1 MNKLNFENYGLSEEI
16 LKAIKLLGYEK
27 ATGVQAEV
35 IPLGLESKDIIVK
48 AQTGSGKTAAFGIP
62 ICERI
67 DWDAK
72 EPQAL
77 VLTPTRELCVQVKED
92 ITNIGRFKRVRCAAI
107 FGKQPVSVQVREL
120 KQKVHIVVGTPGR
133 AYDLI
138 QRGALNLEKV
148 KYLIIDEADKMLNM
162 GFIDQVEDIIKLLPR
177 ERVTML
183 FSATMED
190 KIERLC
196 SKYMINPVKIEITPE
211 SLTSEKINQVLYEV
225 GSSKKLDVLQKILYV
240 ENPDSCII
248 FCSTKDSVD
257 RLTDDMKDRGYT
269 CQALHGGLEQRD
281 RLDIMKSFKRGEFRF
296 LVATDVAARGIDV
309 ESLSHIIN
317 YDVPVE
323 KESYVHRIGRTGRA
337 GSSGKAITFAD
348 PKEYRILGEIE
359 EYIGYKIPRGE
370 EPYKEEVDR
379 AKKAFDEKNSIKPE
393 LKPDKG
399 TNLNKQITKLYIGAG
414 KKKKLRAG
422 DIVGAITSIKGVS
435 AEDIG
440 IIDILDYV
448 TYVDIL
454 DGKGNLVLDSLKNTT
469 IKGKLVK
476 VEISGK

>member
-1 MNKLNFENYGLSEEI
+1 MDKMNFENYGLSEEI
-16 LKAIKLLGYEK
+16 LKSIKLLGYES
-27 ATGVQAEV
+27 ATGVQGEV
-35 IPLGLESKDIIVK
+35 IPLALENKDIIAK

-62 ICERI
+62 LCERV
-67 DWDAK
+67 DWEAK

-92 ITNIGRFKRVRCAAI
+92 ITNIGRFKRVRCAAV
-107 FGKQPVSVQVREL
+107 FGKQPVTVQLREL

-148 KYLIIDEADKMLNM
+148 KYLVIDEADKMLNM

-183 FSATMED
+183 FSATMEE

-225 GSSKKLDVLQKILYV
+225 ESSKKLTVLQKILYV

-257 RLTDDMKDRGYT
+257 RLTADMKDRGYT

-348 PKEYRILGEIE
+348 PREYRILGEIE

-379 AKKAFDEKNSIKPE
+379 AKKAFEEKNNRKPE
-393 LKPDKG
+393 LKADKG

-435 AEDIG
+435 ADDIG
-440 IIDILDYV
+440 IIDVLDYV

-454 DGKGNLVLDSLKNTT
+454 DGKGKLVLDSLKNTT

>member
-1 MNKLNFENYGLSEEI
+1 MDKMNFENYGLSEEI
-16 LKAIKLLGYEK
+16 LKSIKLLGYES
-27 ATGVQAEV
+27 ATGVQGEV
-35 IPLGLESKDIIVK
+35 IPLALENKDIIAK

-62 ICERI
+62 LCERV
-67 DWDAK
+67 DWEAK

-92 ITNIGRFKRVRCAAI
+92 ITNIGRFKRVRCAAV
-107 FGKQPVSVQVREL
+107 FGKQPVTVQLREL

-148 KYLIIDEADKMLNM
+148 KYLVIDEADKMLNM

-183 FSATMED
+183 FSATMEE

-225 GSSKKLDVLQKILYV
+225 ESSKKLTVLQKILYV

-257 RLTDDMKDRGYT
+257 RLTADMKDRGYT

-348 PKEYRILGEIE
+348 PREYRILGEIE
-359 EYIGYKIPRGE
+359 EYIGYKIPIGE

-379 AKKAFDEKNSIKPE
+379 AKKAFEEKNNRKPE
-393 LKPDKG
+393 LKADKG

-435 AEDIG
+435 ADDIG
-440 IIDILDYV
+440 IIDVLDYV

-454 DGKGNLVLDSLKNTT
+454 DGKGKLVLDSLKNTT

>member
-1 MNKLNFENYGLSEEI
+1 MDKMNFENYGLSEEI
-16 LKAIKLLGYEK
+16 LKSIKLLGYES
-27 ATGVQAEV
+27 ATGVQGEV
-35 IPLGLESKDIIVK
+35 IPLALENKDIIAK

-62 ICERI
+62 LCERI

-107 FGKQPVSVQVREL
+107 FGKQPVAVQVREL

-148 KYLIIDEADKMLNM
+148 KYLVIDEADKMLNM

-183 FSATMED
+183 FSATMEE

-196 SKYMINPVKIEITPE
+196 SKYMINPVKIEITPQ
-211 SLTSEKINQVLYEV
+211 SLTSEKINQVLYQVE
-225 GSSKKLDVLQKILYV
+225 SSKKLTVLQKILYV

-257 RLTDDMKDRGYT
+257 RLTADMKDRGYT

-296 LVATDVAARGIDV
+296 LVATDVAARGIDI

-348 PKEYRILGEIE
+348 PREYRILGEIE

-379 AKKAFDEKNSIKPE
+379 AKKAFEEKNNRKPE
-393 LKPDKG
+393 LKADKG

-435 AEDIG
+435 ADDIG
-440 IIDILDYV
+440 IIDVLDYV

-454 DGKGNLVLDSLKNTT
+454 DGKGKLVLESLKNTT

>member
-1 MNKLNFENYGLSEEI
+1 MDKMNFENYGLSEEI
-16 LKAIKLLGYEK
+16 LKSIKLLGYES
-27 ATGVQAEV
+27 ATGVQGEV
-35 IPLGLESKDIIVK
+35 IPLALENKDIIAK

-62 ICERI
+62 LCERI
-67 DWDAK
+67 DWEAK

-92 ITNIGRFKRVRCAAI
+92 ITNIGRFKRVRCAAV
-107 FGKQPVSVQVREL
+107 FGKQPVTVQLREL

-148 KYLIIDEADKMLNM
+148 KYLVIDEADKMLNM

-183 FSATMED
+183 FSATMEE

-225 GSSKKLDVLQKILYV
+225 ESSKKLTVLQKILYV

-257 RLTDDMKDRGYT
+257 RLTADMKDRGYT

-348 PKEYRILGEIE
+348 PREYRILGEIE

-379 AKKAFDEKNSIKPE
+379 AKKAFEEKNNRKPE
-393 LKPDKG
+393 LKADKG

-435 AEDIG
+435 ADDIG
-440 IIDILDYV
+440 IIDVLDYV

-454 DGKGNLVLDSLKNTT
+454 DGKGKLVLESLKNTT

>member
-1 MNKLNFENYGLSEEI
+1 MDKMNFENYGLGEEI
-16 LKAIKLLGYEK
+16 LKSIRLLGYES
-27 ATGVQAEV
+27 ATGVQGEV
-35 IPLGLESKDIIVK
+35 IPLALENKDIIAK

-62 ICERI
+62 LCEKV
-67 DWDAK
+67 DWEAK

-107 FGKQPVSVQVREL
+107 FGKQPVSVQIREL

-138 QRGALNLEKV
+138 QRGALNLEKI
-148 KYLIIDEADKMLNM
+148 KYLVIDEADKMLNM
-162 GFIDQVEDIIKLLPR
+162 GFIEQVEDIIKLLPK

-183 FSATMED
+183 FSATMEE

-211 SLTSEKINQVLYEV
+211 SLTSEKINQVLYQVE
-225 GSSKKLDVLQKILYV
+225 SSKKLTVLQKILYV

-257 RLTDDMKDRGYT
+257 RLTADLKDRGYT
-269 CQALHGGLEQRD
+269 CDALHGGLEQRD

-337 GSSGKAITFAD
+337 GSSGKAITFAN
-348 PKEYRILGEIE
+348 PREYRILGEIE

-379 AKKAFDEKNSIKPE
+379 AKKAFDEKNNKRPE
-393 LKPDKG
+393 LKADKG

-454 DGKGNLVLDSLKNTT
+454 DGKGKLVLDALKNTT

-476 VEISGK
+476 VEVSGK

>member
-1 MNKLNFENYGLSEEI
+1 MDKMNFENYRLSEEI
-16 LKAIKLLGYEK
+16 LKSIKLLGYES
-27 ATGVQAEV
+27 ATGVQGEV
-35 IPLGLESKDIIVK
+35 IPLALENKDIIAK

-62 ICERI
+62 LCERI
-67 DWDAK
+67 DWEAK

-107 FGKQPVSVQVREL
+107 FGKQPVTVQLREL

-148 KYLIIDEADKMLNM
+148 KYLVIDEADKMLNM

-183 FSATMED
+183 FSATMEE

-225 GSSKKLDVLQKILYV
+225 ESSKKLTVLQKILYV

-257 RLTDDMKDRGYT
+257 RLTADMKDRGYT

-348 PKEYRILGEIE
+348 PREYRILGEIE

-379 AKKAFDEKNSIKPE
+379 AKKAFEEKNNRKPE
-393 LKPDKG
+393 LKADKG

-435 AEDIG
+435 ADDIG
-440 IIDILDYV
+440 IIDVLDYV

-454 DGKGNLVLDSLKNTT
+454 DGKGKLVLESLKNTT

>member
-1 MNKLNFENYGLSEEI
+1 MDKMNFENYGLSEEI
-16 LKAIKLLGYEK
+16 LKSIKLLGYES
-27 ATGVQAEV
+27 ATGVQGEV
-35 IPLGLESKDIIVK
+35 IPLALENKDIIAK

-62 ICERI
+62 LCERI
-67 DWDAK
+67 DWEAK

-92 ITNIGRFKRVRCAAI
+92 ITNIGRFKRVRCAAV
-107 FGKQPVSVQVREL
+107 FGKQPVTVQLREL

-148 KYLIIDEADKMLNM
+148 KYLVIDEADKMLNM

-183 FSATMED
+183 FSATMEE

-225 GSSKKLDVLQKILYV
+225 ESSKKLTVLQKILYV

-257 RLTDDMKDRGYT
+257 RLTADMKDRGYT

-348 PKEYRILGEIE
+348 PREYRILGEIE

-379 AKKAFDEKNSIKPE
+379 AKKAFEEKNNRKPE
-393 LKPDKG
+393 LKADKG

-422 DIVGAITSIKGVS
+422 DIVGAITSIQGVS
-435 AEDIG
+435 ADDIG
-440 IIDILDYV
+440 IIDVLDYV

-454 DGKGNLVLDSLKNTT
+454 DGKGKLVLDSLKNTT

>member
-1 MNKLNFENYGLSEEI
+1 MDKMNFENYGLSEEI
-16 LKAIKLLGYEK
+16 LKSIRLLGYES
-27 ATGVQAEV
+27 ATGVQGEV
-35 IPLGLESKDIIVK
+35 IPLALENKDIIAK

-62 ICERI
+62 LCERI
-67 DWDAK
+67 DWEAK

-107 FGKQPVSVQVREL
+107 FGKQPVTVQLREL

-148 KYLIIDEADKMLNM
+148 KYLVIDEADKMLNM

-183 FSATMED
+183 FSATMEE

-225 GSSKKLDVLQKILYV
+225 ESSKKLTVLQKILYV

-257 RLTDDMKDRGYT
+257 RLTADMKDRGYT

-348 PKEYRILGEIE
+348 PREYRILGEIE

-379 AKKAFDEKNSIKPE
+379 AKKAFEEKNNRKPE
-393 LKPDKG
+393 LKADKG

-435 AEDIG
+435 ADDIG
-440 IIDILDYV
+440 IIDVLDYV

-454 DGKGNLVLDSLKNTT
+454 DGKGKLVLDSLKNTT